1 MGTVFS
7 FDVRTPGFD
16 PAAIGE
22 AVRFLHDADATFST
36 YRADSEISRLRRGEL
51 DVERAGPEVRE
62 ILQRCAELE
71 LETDGYFSAYAGGE
85 LDPSGLVKGWAIER
99 ASDLLR
105 AAGSTD
111 HCVNGGG
118 DVQCAGDAA
127 PGVPWRVG
135 IAHPQRPGT
144 VAAVVA
150 GTGLAVATSG
160 TAERGHHV
168 LDPHTGRAPESRA
181 PESTAPESKV
191 SVTVV
196 GHRLSVVDAYATAAF
211 AMGAG
216 AKQWLEGRSGVWGFG
231 VAADGS
237 TWQTA
242 GFGVHAGV

>member
-99 ASDLLR
+99 ASAILR
-105 AAGSTD
+105 AAGSAN
-111 HCVNGGG
+111 HGVNGGG
-118 DVQCAGDAA
+118 DMQLAGEAA
-127 PGVPWRVG
+127 PGRPWRVG
-135 IAHPQRPGT
+135 IAHPLTPGALAT
-144 VAAVVA
+144 VV
-150 GTGLAVATSG
+150 TGRDLAVATSG
-160 TAERGHHV
+160 TAERGAHIQ
-168 LDPHTGRAPESRA
+168 DPFTGRPA
-181 PESTAPESKV
+181 TALAA
-191 SVTVV
+191 VTLV
-196 GHRLSVVDAYATAAF
+196 GARLTWVDTFATAAF
-211 AMGAG
+211 AMGDA
-216 AKQWLEGRSGVWGFG
+216 AREWVERREGYDAFG
-231 VAADGS
+231 VRPDGS
-237 TWQTA
+237 TWATS
-242 GFGVHAGV
+242 GWSHDDGHAADGELA